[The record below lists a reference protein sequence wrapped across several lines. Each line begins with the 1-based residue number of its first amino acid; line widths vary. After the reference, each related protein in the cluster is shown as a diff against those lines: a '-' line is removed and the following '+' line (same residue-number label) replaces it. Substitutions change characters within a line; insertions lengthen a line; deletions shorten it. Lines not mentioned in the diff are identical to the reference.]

1 MCAEKLHVWM
11 ETAELEIWFTLRLN
25 VSFLVLFLNT
35 REKKS
40 QPMIPLIFRDTTV
53 KKAGSYC
60 EFVVVHC
67 VGEFDNFVNK
77 GEILEKAHFTVWNGK
92 FYIQK

>member
-1 MCAEKLHVWM
+1 MVS
-11 ETAELEIWFTLRLN
+11 LR
-25 VSFLVLFLNT
+25 
-35 REKKS
+35 
-40 QPMIPLIFRDTTV
+40 FRDTTV

-77 GEILEKAHFTVWNGK
+77 EKILEKAHFTVWSDK